1 MVTCWVSAFFCDE
14 LVRACVYTHTPR
26 YAKYFDFF
34 YLLSPRHLIK
44 VVFII
49 VKYMSQYLSYQVPKE
64 KSEHYQNAL
73 LHPLERKGLTR
84 F

>member
-1 MVTCWVSAFFCDE
+1 MNLCVH
-14 LVRACVYTHTPR
+14 ACTLTPM
-26 YAKYFDFF
+26 YAKYCVSF

-49 VKYMSQYLSYQVPKE
+49 VKYISQYLSYQVPKE
-64 KSEHYQNAL
+64 KSEYYQNA